1 MSRKLLIC
9 VAILFLV
16 SSGGSS
22 DFEIEPTK
30 IHGFWDGIYTILIE
44 YASDVY
50 NALASVQWGAGQIL
64 NSIGQLIATLLLNIQ
79 NTILAVIVKVTLALQ
94 SLIPDQLGGDTL
106 DHLNEKKAFCYT
118 NNTQSVIVKTL
129 QSGVECV
136 KSPIDKLVD
145 NAQKMALNL
154 YGLVLTVADE
164 VSQIK
169 NSQGLS
175 TTVDAVIVLIKTK
188 AKFLFEI
195 ILEIIV
201 EVVNLLNGIPS
212 IIVCFFPSLVI
223 KVIVWLGKEIGGF
236 TKCLLFEKV

>member
-1 MSRKLLIC
+1 
-9 VAILFLV
+9 LV

-30 IHGFWDGIYTILIE
+30 IDGLWSGISTILID
-44 YASDVY
+44 YAIDVF
-50 NALASVQWGAGQIL
+50 NALASVQWSADQIL
-64 NSIGQLIATLLLNIQ
+64 NSVGKLIATLLVNIQ

-106 DHLNEKKAFCYT
+106 EHLNQKKVFCYT

-145 NAQKMALNL
+145 NAQEMAVNL
-154 YGLVLTVADE
+154 YGLVVTVSDE
-164 VSQIK
+164 ISRIK

-188 AKFLFEI
+188 AKFLIDIIFEI
-195 ILEIIV
+195 ID
-201 EVVNLLNGIPS
+201 EVVNLLNSIPS
-212 IIVCFFPSLVI
+212 IIVCFFPALVI